1 MPENSIG
8 EKGLLRQ
15 KGELETEYRRLVRER
30 LLEVLGAKG
39 SGISPYLA
47 AEFLDVSAREVSRW
61 RDSTTGFWIPKLQYC
76 EPILAFV
83 DVVNSLRA
91 MWPTLIDL
99 WAKARSAFPFQSY
112 FRYFINPS
120 LVRILEN
127 TRLTQAER
135 EESLVIQSLR
145 ILRETIIAERAAD
158 PKEADHVQTS

>member
-1 MPENSIG
+1 MLENSVG

-15 KGELETEYRRLVRER
+15 KGELETEYRRLTRER

-61 RDSTTGFWIPKLQYC
+61 RDSSTGFWIPKLQYC
-76 EPILAFV
+76 ESILAFV
-83 DVVNSLRA
+83 DIVNSLRA

-99 WAKARSAFPFQSY
+99 WAKAKVAFPFQTY

-127 TRLTQAER
+127 KQLTPAER
-135 EESLVIQSLR
+135 VESLVIQSLR
-145 ILRETIIAERAAD
+145 ILRETIIAERAAES
-158 PKEADHVQTS
+158 KEADHVETT